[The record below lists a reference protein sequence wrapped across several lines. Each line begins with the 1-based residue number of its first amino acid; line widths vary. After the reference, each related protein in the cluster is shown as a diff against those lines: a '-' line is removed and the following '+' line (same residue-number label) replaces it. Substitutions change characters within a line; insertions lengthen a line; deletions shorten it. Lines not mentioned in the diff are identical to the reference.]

1 MTPLTCQVAIVGAG
15 PYGLAA
21 AAHLRSANVD
31 LRVFGKAME
40 FWERQMPA
48 GMLLRSYWKGSHI
61 SDPNGDL
68 TLDRYQRARGAQLP
82 KPVRRDDFINY
93 GQWFQ
98 RQVVPDLDGRR
109 VTRIEDAGKCFRLML
124 EDGESVWAQRA
135 VIATGIASFAH
146 RPLRFKALP
155 PELATHSSEHCDFS
169 RFAGQRVVVVG
180 GGQSALESA
189 ALLHESGADV
199 EVIVRATGVHWLRY
213 GTRLHTWLHHPA
225 NPLGRILFPPSDVGP
240 PGLNWIVD
248 TPDLFRHLPFA
259 VHSRIARRAIR
270 PAGAG
275 WLKRRMNGVRMT
287 TGRVIISAKPTG
299 RQLQLSLDDGTERC
313 VDHALL
319 ATGYHVDISRCAF
332 LAPDLV
338 RSLRL
343 VDGYPEL
350 TAGFE
355 ASLPG
360 LHFVGASAARTFG
373 PLMRFVAGTKYAASA
388 LTRWILGRASN
399 PVTSKMASSMSGTI
413 STRPHQWVNT
423 GDESPA
429 DEPFR

>member
-1 MTPLTCQVAIVGAG
+1 MTNLKCQVAIIGAG
-15 PYGLAA
+15 PSGLAA

-40 FWERQMPA
+40 SWERHMPA
-48 GMLLRSYWKGSHI
+48 GMLLRSYWEGSHI

-68 TLDRYQRARGAQLP
+68 TLDRYQRALGVQLP
-82 KPVRRDDFINY
+82 TPVRRDDFINY

-98 RQVVPDLDGRR
+98 RQAVPDVDGRR
-109 VTRIEDAGKCFRLML
+109 VTRIEAASKCFRVML
-124 EDGESVWAQRA
+124 EDAKSVWAQRV
-135 VIATGIASFAH
+135 VIATGIASFAW
-146 RPLRFKALP
+146 RPHQFNAVP
-155 PELATHSSEHCDFS
+155 PTLASHSSEHRDLG

-189 ALLHESGADV
+189 ALLHESGAAV
-199 EVIVRATGVHWLRY
+199 EVIVRAPGVHWLRY
-213 GTRLHTWLHHPA
+213 GTRLHTWLHNQA
-225 NPLGRILFPPSDVGP
+225 NPLRRILYPPSDIGP

-248 TPDLFRHLPFA
+248 TPDLFQRLPLA
-259 VHSRIARRAIR
+259 VHSCIERRAIR

-275 WLKRRMNGVRMT
+275 WLRPRMNGVRIT
-287 TGRVIISAKPTG
+287 TGRGIISANLVG
-299 RQLQLSLDDGTERC
+299 QQVRLRLDDGTERC
-313 VDHALL
+313 VDHILL
-319 ATGYHVDISRCAF
+319 ATGYQVDISRCAF

-350 TAGFE
+350 SAGFE

-360 LHFVGASAARTFG
+360 LHFLGAAAAGTFG

-388 LTRWILGRASN
+388 LTRCILGQAAN
-399 PVTSKMASSMSGTI
+399 PATSKVASHERDGLAQT
-413 STRPHQWVNT
+413 PD
-423 GDESPA
+423 G
-429 DEPFR
+429 

>member
-1 MTPLTCQVAIVGAG
+1 MRSLTCQVVVVGAG

-48 GMLLRSYWKGSHI
+48 GMLLRSYWEGSHI
-61 SDPNGDL
+61 SDPHGDF
-68 TLDRYQRARGAQLP
+68 TLDQYQRALGAQLSR
-82 KPVRRDDFINY
+82 PVRRDDFINY

-98 RQVVPDLDGRR
+98 RQALPDLDDRR
-109 VTRIEDAGKCFRLML
+109 VTRIEAASKCYRVML
-124 EDGESVWAQRA
+124 EDGQSVLAQRV
-135 VIATGIASFAH
+135 VIATGIASFAR
-146 RPLRFKALP
+146 RPRQFSAVP
-155 PELATHSSEHCDFS
+155 PELASHSSGHRDFS
-169 RFAGQRVVVVG
+169 RFAGQRVLVVG

-189 ALLHESGADV
+189 ALLHESGAAV
-199 EVIVRATGVHWLRY
+199 EVIVRAPGVHWLRY
-213 GTRLHTWLHHPA
+213 GSRLHTWLHNQA
-225 NPLGRILFPPSDVGP
+225 NPLRRILYPPSDVGP

-248 TPDLFRHLPFA
+248 TPDLFRRLPFA
-259 VHSRIARRAIR
+259 LHSRIARRAIR

-275 WLKRRMNGVRMT
+275 WLRPRMNGVRIT
-287 TGRVIISAKPTG
+287 TGRVILSANPVG
-299 RQLQLSLDDGTERC
+299 QQVRLRLEDGTERC
-313 VDHALL
+313 VDHILL
-319 ATGYHVDISRCAF
+319 ATGYHVDISRCTF

-338 RSLRL
+338 QSLRL

-360 LHFVGASAARTFG
+360 LHFLGASAAGTFG

-388 LTRWILGRASN
+388 LTRCILGLAANLATNKVASYEWDGLAQSR
-399 PVTSKMASSMSGTI
+399 TDM
-413 STRPHQWVNT
+413 
-423 GDESPA
+423 
-429 DEPFR
+429 